1 MSSREQV
8 SRWGI
13 GCQLAGQVLAIVA
26 VVTLSF
32 LVELTMLG
40 DLGHDRAQAQLLG
53 EFRSRLALATA
64 PVGPLDAA
72 QQPLAT
78 GTPVALLDIP
88 KLHLREVV
96 VEGTSSGPLMSGPGH
111 RRDTPLP
118 GQAGGSVIVGRRAT
132 YGAPFRSVDQLRPR
146 DRFTVTTGQGT
157 SSYTVLGL
165 RRAGDPLPP
174 APAGGSRLT
183 LITTDGPAL
192 RPTGLLR
199 VDTALLGNA
208 FATPAQLPRQ
218 ALPASDAALAGDS
231 SALLEVVEWA
241 VLLVAAAL
249 GVVWLRYRAGPWQAW
264 VIGLPVLIALGLLT
278 SDQLAALLPNLI

>member
-132 YGAPFRSVDQLRPR
+132 YGAPFWSVDQLRPR